1 MEVVNVP
8 QCKETTSLY
17 QIVVQLNY
25 LVIIV
30 FKYEGIDAN
39 TNVVDNST
47 NDKDSRIGSLLYLGM
62 KIFE

>member
-47 NDKDSRIGSLLYLGM
+47 NDKDSQIWESF
-62 KIFE
+62 IFGIEDN

>member
-1 MEVVNVP
+1 MEFVNLRHG
-8 QCKETTSLY
+8 KETTSLY
-17 QIVVQLNY
+17 QIVVQLNH

-47 NDKDSRIGSLLYLGM
+47 NDKDSQIWESF
-62 KIFE
+62 IFGIEDN

>member
-1 MEVVNVP
+1 MEFVNLP
-8 QCKETTSLY
+8 HCKETTSLY
-17 QIVVQLNY
+17 QIVVQLNH

-47 NDKDSRIGSLLYLGM
+47 NDKDSQIWESF
-62 KIFE
+62 IFGIEDN